1 MDRRDF
7 IGTGVAGAIAATG
20 LTPVAAGAA
29 TAAQGKR
36 FQCDYAPHFGMFRS
50 HAANDIDELKFMYD
64 QGFRSLEDNGM
75 AGRSV
80 ADQEKIAKEMQRLGM
95 RMGVFVV
102 NGSTSWI
109 PSLATGKA
117 DLRDKFLAE
126 CKSAVDVAKRVN
138 AKWMT
143 VVPGQLVPNLEMG
156 YQTANVAWMRYDGQV
171 RSLSHMA

>member
-20 LTPVAAGAA
+20 ITPAAA
-29 TAAQGKR
+29 TAAPAAQGKT
-36 FQCDYAPHFGMFRS
+36 FQCDYAPHFGLFRT
-50 HAANDIDELKFMYD
+50 HAPNDIDELKFMHD

-126 CKSAVDVAKRVN
+126 CKAAVDVAKRV
-138 AKWMT
+138 T
-143 VVPGQLVPNLEMG
+143 QSG
-156 YQTANVAWMRYDGQV
+156 
-171 RSLSHMA
+171 